1 MNKEDK
7 NMNMNQLKQDRKSL
21 EDRIREVK
29 SELRTS
35 WTKPMGA
42 EQAEHIRL
50 KKEATEL
57 CVLRA
62 WMRGRLHLHDR
73 ELCKEIAERRMTE
86 YLLEAA

>member
-1 MNKEDK
+1 MKENKQMNI
-7 NMNMNQLKQDRKSL
+7 NQLKQDRKSL

-29 SELRTS
+29 TELRST

-42 EQAEHIRL
+42 VQAEHIRL

-57 CVLRA
+57 CILRA
-62 WMRGRLHLHDR
+62 WMRGRLHLDDR
-73 ELCKEIAERRMTE
+73 DLCKEIAERRMTE